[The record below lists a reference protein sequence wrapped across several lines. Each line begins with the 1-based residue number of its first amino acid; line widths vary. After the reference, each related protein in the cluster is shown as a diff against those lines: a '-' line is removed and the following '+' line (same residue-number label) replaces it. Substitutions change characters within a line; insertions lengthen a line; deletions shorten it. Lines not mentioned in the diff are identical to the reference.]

1 MIKKLLR
8 GVSSRDGENR
18 TLSLWESV
26 SLNYTLDGR
35 QVTGARRVRIE
46 SLLVMIDACC
56 EGS

>member
-1 MIKKLLR
+1 MPTVKQI
-8 GVSSRDGENR
+8 ENVPS
-18 TLSLWESV
+18 TFFSTPIATV

>member
-35 QVTGARRVRIE
+35 QVMGTHRVSIG
-46 SLLVMIDACC
+46 SLSVIIDACC

>member
-46 SLLVMIDACC
+46 SLLVMIDAC
-56 EGS
+56 